1 MAKLTFSLGELLG
14 ILISNELLPRQIM
27 RARVK
32 GEKIHFVIRTNS
44 FILPFLPA
52 SLRYLSF
59 DNNNAIFE
67 LTIVS
72 GRLNKAISWLNQ
84 VLRFKIPAYMKLE
97 YPNIFVDIDGVLKEK
112 NIRGVRVTDI
122 FFKDGEFTI
131 VTGDAL
137 GTLTEPKD

>member
-1 MAKLTFSLGELLG
+1 MAKLTFSLGELLEV
-14 ILISNELLPRQIM
+14 LISNELLPHQIM

-44 FILPFLPA
+44 FILPFVPA

-72 GRLNKAISWLNQ
+72 GRLNKATSWLNQ

-97 YPNIFVDIDGVLKEK
+97 YPNIFVDIDRVLKEK
-112 NIRGVRVTDI
+112 SIRGVRVKDI
-122 FFKDGEFTI
+122 FFEDGQFTI
-131 VTGDAL
+131 VTGDA
-137 GTLTEPKD
+137 